1 MRPASLADD
10 YCTLRASKSS
20 WFSYYQQDHDE
31 DCLTEESHLPLT
43 PLEETVSS
51 PCSEL
56 ELDQGTDTDSS
67 YFPGA
72 E

>member
-43 PLEETVSS
+43 PLEERVTS

-56 ELDQGTDTDSS
+56 ELDPGTDTDSS